1 MIIKMMMQA
10 AQQGMSPQQF
20 FQQNA
25 GNPAVAQIARISQG
39 KNYEQLMQT
48 AANMAKERGTSL
60 EAVAQ
65 QMGLPYNV
73 RG

>member
-1 MIIKMMMQA
+1 MIIQMMMQA

-25 GNPAVAQIARISQG
+25 GNPAVAQIARISPG

-48 AANMAKERGTSL
+48 AANMA
-60 EAVAQ
+60 
-65 QMGLPYNV
+65 
-73 RG
+73 

>member
-1 MIIKMMMQA
+1 MIIQMMMQA
-10 AQQGMSPQQF
+10 AQQGMRPQQF

-65 QMGLPYNV
+65 QMGLPFNSK
-73 RG
+73 G